1 MLITGRKAPAPGEN
15 HPQTRLQRFVIA
27 RSEATKRSCASRD
40 RRGSSDCFGAARLAM
55 TSVLSAIGLAL
66 VSALSPGEAS
76 AQTGTAKAEAW
87 PTKPIRFLVGFPAG
101 GPTDVVARI
110 VGERVSA
117 QIGQRFIIDNR
128 PGAAGNIAVEIM
140 AKSVADGHTLLYS
153 SNAIALSPGLY
164 SKLGYDPLK
173 DIAPVTQV
181 GAGCLIFLVHPSLPV
196 KNVKAFIEYARS
208 RPGQLNYASSG
219 TGTSTHLAAVLFSQ
233 RTGIQTQHVPYKGTA
248 PSLVDMIA
256 GRTQFLMGAVLTAVP
271 HVREGKLRALAV
283 TGAKRIQSLPE
294 VPTLNEADLPGFVVT
309 TWQGIFAPA
318 GIPSAVLERVNA
330 EFVKAVHSPE
340 LRPRIEQQDMD
351 PTGLSVAEFT
361 KFYRTELASWTKVAK
376 DAGLKAE

>member
-1 MLITGRKAPAPGEN
+1 M
-15 HPQTRLQRFVIA
+15 
-27 RSEATKRSCASRD
+27 
-40 RRGSSDCFGAARLAM
+40 SSHSHLAAI
-55 TSVLSAIGLAL
+55 SVAVYMAAQSVGC
-66 VSALSPGEAS
+66 P
-76 AQTGTAKAEAW
+76 AQTKAADAW
-87 PTKPIRFLVGFPAG
+87 PTKPIRMLVGFPAG
-101 GPTDVVARI
+101 GPTDVVARL
-110 VGERVSA
+110 VSDKVAA
-117 QIGQRFIIDNR
+117 QIGQRMVIDNR
-128 PGAAGNIAVEIM
+128 PGAAGNIAVEILTK
-140 AKSVADGHTLLYS
+140 ANPDGHTLLYS

-173 DIAPVTQV
+173 DLAPVTEI
-181 GAGCLIFLVHPSLPV
+181 GAGCLIFLIHPSLPV
-196 KNVKAFIEYARS
+196 KSVQDFVDYAKA

-233 RTGIQTQHVPYKGTA
+233 RTGIQTVHVPYKGTA

-271 HVREGKLRALAV
+271 HVKEGRLRALAV

-294 VPTLNEADLPGFVVT
+294 IRTLEESGLPGFVVT

-318 GIPSAVLERVNA
+318 GIPAPLLERINA

-340 LRPRIEQQDMD
+340 LKPRIEQQDMD
-351 PTGLSVAEFT
+351 PTGLSVRAFN
-361 KFYRTELASWTKVAK
+361 KAYYAELARWTKVAK